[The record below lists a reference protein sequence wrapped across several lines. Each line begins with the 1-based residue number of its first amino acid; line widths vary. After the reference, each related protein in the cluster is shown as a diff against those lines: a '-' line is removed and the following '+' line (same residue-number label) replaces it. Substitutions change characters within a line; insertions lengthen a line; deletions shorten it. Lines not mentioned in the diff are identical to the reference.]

1 MNAAQLAEEWINA
14 MNAHDLERMAA
25 ILTEDAVGDEVAET
39 EPRRGRE
46 KIVEGY
52 REVFTAY
59 PDCRAEIVN
68 RLIGDDQALV
78 EIRFKAVNKGA
89 FRGTAASNKPID
101 LRIAYIIRERN
112 DKIAR
117 VTEYYDLVTLLT
129 QQQIMPK

>member
-1 MNAAQLAEEWINA
+1 MSVAQLADEWISA

-46 KIVEGY
+46 RIVEGY

-68 RLIGDDQALV
+68 RLIRDDQALV

-89 FRGTAASNKPID
+89 FRGTPASNKPID

-117 VTEYYDLVTLLT
+117 VTEYYDVVTLLT
-129 QQQIMPK
+129 QQGMMSK